1 MRGAK
6 GVDAMAK
13 WIVDSDHSVAAFS
26 IRHMMIA
33 NVRGQF
39 NKISGAILYDPENI
53 RNTSVDIVIDA
64 GSIVTGIQKRD
75 DHLRSPDFFDVNTYP
90 VITFRST
97 GIEAV
102 DAGHARVTGEVTI
115 HGITR
120 QITVDAEF
128 SGPVR
133 DPFGDGVS
141 MGFTTSATL
150 NREDFGITW
159 NQPMEGDGI
168 MIGREV
174 QLFIDLE
181 ADRASE

>member
-1 MRGAK
+1 
-6 GVDAMAK
+6 MAK

-39 NKISGAILYDPENI
+39 NRITGTILYDPAEI
-53 RNTSVDIVIDA
+53 RNSSVDIVIEA
-64 GSIVTGIQKRD
+64 ASIVTGILKRD
-75 DHLRSPDFFDVNTYP
+75 DHLRSPDFLDVNKYP

-97 GIEAV
+97 GIEPV
-102 DAGHARVTGEVTI
+102 DAGHARVTGDVTI
-115 HGITR
+115 HGTTR
-120 QITVDAEF
+120 QITVEAEF
-128 SGPVR
+128 SGPVK

-168 MIGREV
+168 MLGKEV
-174 QLFIDLE
+174 RLFIDLE
-181 ADRASE
+181 ADRVSE

>member
-1 MRGAK
+1 
-6 GVDAMAK
+6 MAK

-39 NKISGAILYDPENI
+39 TRITGTILYDPAEI
-53 RNTSVDIVIDA
+53 RNSSVDIVIEA
-64 GSIVTGIQKRD
+64 AIIVTGILKRD
-75 DHLRSPDFFDVNTYP
+75 DHLRSPDFLDVNKYP

-97 GIEAV
+97 GIEPV
-102 DAGHARVTGEVTI
+102 DAGHARVTGDVTI
-115 HGITR
+115 HGTTR
-120 QITVDAEF
+120 QITVEAEF
-128 SGPVR
+128 SGPVK

-168 MIGREV
+168 MLGKEV
-174 QLFIDLE
+174 RLFIDLE
-181 ADRASE
+181 ADRVSE

>member
-1 MRGAK
+1 
-6 GVDAMAK
+6 MAK

-39 NKISGAILYDPENI
+39 NKITGTIFYDPADI
-53 RNTSVDIVIDA
+53 RSTSVDIVIDA
-64 GSIVTGIQKRD
+64 ASIVTGIQKRD
-75 DHLRSPDFFDVNTYP
+75 DHLRSPDFLDVNMYP

-97 GIEAV
+97 DIETV
-102 DAGHARVTGEVTI
+102 DAGHARVTGDITI
-115 HGITR
+115 HGIPR
-120 QITVDAEF
+120 RITVEAEF
-128 SGPVR
+128 AGPVR

-159 NQPMEGDGI
+159 NQQMEGDGI
-168 MIGREV
+168 MIGKEV
-174 QLFIDLE
+174 RLFIDLE
-181 ADRASE
+181 ADRVSE

>member
-1 MRGAK
+1 
-6 GVDAMAK
+6 MAK

-39 NKISGAILYDPENI
+39 NRITGTILYDPEDI
-53 RNTSVDIVIDA
+53 RNASVDIVIDA

-75 DHLRSPDFFDVNTYP
+75 DHLRSPDFLDVNTYP

-97 GIEAV
+97 SIESV
-102 DAGHARVTGEVTI
+102 EGGHARVTGDVTI
-115 HGITR
+115 HGLTRRITME
-120 QITVDAEF
+120 AEF
-128 SGPVR
+128 AGPVR

-159 NQPMEGDGI
+159 NQPMEGGGI
-168 MIGREV
+168 MIGKEV
-174 QLFIDLE
+174 RLFIDLE
-181 ADRASE
+181 ADRVSE